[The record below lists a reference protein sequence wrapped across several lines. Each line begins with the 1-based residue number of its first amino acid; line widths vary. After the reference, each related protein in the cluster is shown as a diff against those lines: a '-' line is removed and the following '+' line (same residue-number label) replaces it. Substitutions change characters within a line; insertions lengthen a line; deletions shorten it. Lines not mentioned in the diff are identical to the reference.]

1 MESLA
6 SFFGTNLMV
15 LARKKLPSELSLY
28 GKIPQQHYYDAVQ
41 MAHMLLFP
49 SNLLSR
55 YSRHWWSILILLFSG
70 RETMTVTDR
79 GWHCC
84 TVAPQ
89 PSIQNLSIYK
99 KGLVFTRKGAQEPD
113 ALLEHFLEIVLH

>member
-1 MESLA
+1 
-6 SFFGTNLMV
+6 MV

-28 GKIPQQHYYDAVQ
+28 SEIPQQHYYDAAH
-41 MAHMLLFP
+41 MALMLLFS
-49 SNLLSR
+49 SNLPSR
-55 YSRHWWSILILLFSG
+55 YSRHWWSILILVFSG

-89 PSIQNLSIYK
+89 PSIQNVSIYK
-99 KGLVFTRKGAQEPD
+99 KGLVFTQKGAEEPD
-113 ALLEHFLEIVLH
+113 ALLEDFLEIVLH